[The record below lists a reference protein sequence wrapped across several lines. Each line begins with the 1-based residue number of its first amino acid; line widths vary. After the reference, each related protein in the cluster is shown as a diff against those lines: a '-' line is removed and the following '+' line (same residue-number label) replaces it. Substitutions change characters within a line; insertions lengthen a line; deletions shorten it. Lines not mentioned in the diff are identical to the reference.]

1 MFHPPSGEEGIW
13 FSNPATA
20 YKVTSIGVSGTRLW
34 NRIIVDRQKKL
45 ETYGVEKLLKL
56 CAKSHKVNV
65 YKHMCNIE
73 LQEFFTKKEKIT
85 SKKDTKLLRFF

>member
-34 NRIIVDRQKKL
+34 NRIIVFGKKIRNL
-45 ETYGVEKLLKL
+45 RRRKIVEAV
-56 CAKSHKVNV
+56 C
-65 YKHMCNIE
+65 
-73 LQEFFTKKEKIT
+73 QIT
-85 SKKDTKLLRFF
+85 